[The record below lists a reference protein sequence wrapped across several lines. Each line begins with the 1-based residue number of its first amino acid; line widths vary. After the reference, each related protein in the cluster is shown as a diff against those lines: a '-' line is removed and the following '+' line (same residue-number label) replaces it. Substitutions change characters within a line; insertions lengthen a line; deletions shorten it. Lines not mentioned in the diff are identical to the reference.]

1 MVYLLWFLDIRTLI
15 LGILVVLFLM
25 WLRYKPRNLP
35 PGPWGLPILGSIP
48 AIVLAVRRG
57 VQPHQIFDEYAQK
70 YGPVFR
76 VRMFTTTVVVLND
89 FPSIKAAFQNPRL
102 NDRPHMLL
110 TEALKSDGV
119 VMASGEPWV
128 QLRSF
133 CLTVLRSLGVG
144 KSSFEEQ
151 IAVEG
156 QALLTE
162 IASYKERPFNPKPQL
177 SNAVLNVICAVVF
190 SQRYDYADR
199 EIRELIDGLLSIVKQ
214 LGAGG
219 ALNFFPGLRHLP
231 YSGMDKVLGNY
242 DKVVQFL
249 TKQIDAHRATLDAEN
264 MRDFTDVYLK
274 EIQQNYGSNGTDV
287 GSPLTARSHLSEGN
301 LVGTIGNLLIAG
313 SVTTSATLQWGLL
326 YMMVYQEVQ
335 KRVQA
340 EIDTVVGRNRLPR
353 LADKPNLNYTQAV
366 IWEIQRLGSVAPLGV
381 SHAAGADTQLNGMDI
396 PKDAL
401 LVANL
406 WAVFRDPKLWPE
418 PGQFKPERFLDCEG
432 KAVKPEE
439 LIPFSTGR
447 RSCIGE
453 FLAKMELYIF
463 FSYFMHQ
470 FEVRK
475 PDNSTPLSLKGVGGL
490 TYEPMPFEI
499 RVIKRD

>member
-1 MVYLLWFLDIRTLI
+1 MGYLYLVDTRTVLVTAGILLI
-15 LGILVVLFLM
+15 LFWLFS
-25 WLRYKPRNLP
+25 KPRNLP
-35 PGPWGLPILGSIP
+35 PGPWGFPVIGSIP

-57 VQPHQIFDEYAQK
+57 VQPHQIFDEYAKK

-76 VRMFTTTVVVLND
+76 VRLFTKTVVVLND
-89 FPSIKAAFQNPRL
+89 FPSIKAGFQNPSL

-119 VMASGEPWV
+119 TMASGELSI

-144 KSSFEEQ
+144 KSTFEEQ

-156 QALLTE
+156 EVLL
-162 IASYKERPFNPKPQL
+162 KEMSSFDGRPFNPQFL
-177 SNAVLNVICAVVF
+177 LNNAVFNVICAVVF
-190 SQRYDYADR
+190 GQRYDRDDR
-199 EIRELIDGLLSIVKQ
+199 EFCEMLNSIQNNISEV
-214 LGAGG
+214 GVGG
-219 ALNFFPGLRHLP
+219 ALHFFPRLRHLP
-231 YSGMDKVLGNY
+231 YLGMDKVMSNF
-242 DKVVQFL
+242 DKVVQFI
-249 TKQIDAHRATLDAEN
+249 TKRVDARRSTLGAEN

-274 EIQQNYGSNGTDV
+274 EIQQNSERNKTDRGS
-287 GSPLTARSHLSEGN
+287 SPTTRCHLSEGN

-313 SVTTSATLQWGLL
+313 SVTTLATLQWGLL
-326 YMMVYQEVQ
+326 YMMVYPDIQ

-340 EIDTVVGRNRLPR
+340 EIDAVVGRNRLPR

-366 IWEIQRLGSVAPLGV
+366 IWEIQRKASVSPLGIA
-381 SHAAGADTQLNGMDI
+381 HAAGSDTQLNGLDI

-418 PGQFKPERFLDCEG
+418 PDQFKPERFLDGEG

-439 LIPFSTGR
+439 LIPFS
-447 RSCIGE
+447 IG
-453 FLAKMELYIF
+453 K
-463 FSYFMHQ
+463 
-470 FEVRK
+470 
-475 PDNSTPLSLKGVGGL
+475 
-490 TYEPMPFEI
+490 
-499 RVIKRD
+499 